1 MIDIGIYLRN
11 LFYLSFCLL
20 STLMKDYKRLRFLE
34 DPTIQLKEAFDKP
47 QKLRNLAK
55 VWFDKQSI
63 QVRLSE
69 FK

>member
-1 MIDIGIYLRN
+1 
-11 LFYLSFCLL
+11 
-20 STLMKDYKRLRFLE
+20 MKDYKRLRFLE

-47 QKLRNLAK
+47 EKLRNLAK

>member
-1 MIDIGIYLRN
+1 
-11 LFYLSFCLL
+11 
-20 STLMKDYKRLRFLE
+20 MKDYKRLRFLE
-34 DPTIQLKEAFDKP
+34 DPTIQLKEAFEKP
-47 QKLRNLAK
+47 QKLGNLAK